1 MLKSRIKIIMNQ
13 DFLVFKKMPAQ
24 NNCPEI
30 EKSALYPT
38 ILIAGGAGFL
48 GSHLARKLLDK
59 KARVIVLDNLSQGKV
74 AYINDLLTEKKFTLI
89 EHDLNKGLPVNLKSV
104 DYIFHLAALESY
116 QFGNQQ
122 ASLDSLL
129 TNSLGTKALLDL
141 AVSSK
146 AKFLLSST
154 IDVYQGILSSYDLE
168 HYFGPSEYE
177 EKKFSHLEAKRFSES
192 LVWEYFKKENLN
204 ARIARLPEMYGPRM
218 DFKSSGNLGHLLDE
232 LTKGEDLK
240 IYGDGLDKEYYVY
253 IEDAVEGLIKAMFGK
268 GTEGKIYPITPT
280 EPITALELAYLTKK
294 FAPAKSQVVFMPAQ
308 TKLAFPSLQI
318 TDEDSLK
325 TLNWKPE
332 TKLEE
337 GIRKTLE
344 SFNYNFPKLPQK
356 VRSLE
361 NSLVEGVE
369 KITEIIPESL
379 RPSRPAEKIQASVLP
394 KKPKRKMSKLAF
406 IPLAILG
413 GILIFSV
420 PFVSFGVNVYLGAK
434 NLVNAKNQIA
444 SLETVKAQKSATA
457 AENNFNA
464 GMGKL
469 RFVYPL
475 LKLTGR
481 VGSEGA
487 LYNLLL
493 SGKHYASAAE
503 SLAKAENLLSK
514 AMPKFPASSDKME
527 EKSFLSAGRKIETAV
542 NQFYLASS
550 EMDKV
555 EIEKIK
561 IPLVNQ
567 KLKEKIEEA
576 KDIKSL
582 DRLGKIVKSLPEVL
596 GYRGSQKYLVLFEN
610 PNEIRPNGG
619 FIGSFAL
626 IDFKEGQIENLK
638 IDDVY
643 NVDGLLLERKLYQ
656 TPPEQISKYLKQ
668 DKLLIRDANWNPD
681 FPKSAE
687 VIKNLYLRATGET
700 VDGVAFITLDFVKE
714 LLKVTGPLYLT
725 DYNEVVDEKNL
736 FERAQYHSEANYY
749 EGSPQKKNFLGS
761 LSKMLMDKIFSLPN
775 AETGKLVGVLS
786 EGFVAKSLAVYFPP
800 SIIRGVFAE
809 NGWDGSV
816 EKTNGD
822 YLYLVEANLGA
833 NKANYF
839 VSKTVDYEVSN
850 TNREG
855 RLQANLKI
863 TFFHKGETNDWPG
876 GTYKNYLRILVP
888 ENSYLQKAE
897 AEERGKEKKDVTKEV
912 VVEDAS
918 SKRTFGYYFEMEP
931 GSQVTLSLN
940 YFLPPTV
947 TIKPDSKSYELLVQK
962 QSGAKSDEPFSFRLV
977 KPFGKDF
984 AENAGLKISDS
995 EATLT
1000 LEMNKNLHI
1009 SVPFR

>member
-1 MLKSRIKIIMNQ
+1 
-13 DFLVFKKMPAQ
+13 MPAA
-24 NNCPEI
+24 NTCPEI

-48 GSHLARKLLDK
+48 GSHLAKRLLDK
-59 KARVIVLDNLSQGKV
+59 KARVVVLDNLSQGKI
-74 AYINDLLTEKKFTLI
+74 AYITDLLKEKKFTLI
-89 EHDLNKGLPVNLKSV
+89 EHDLNKGLPSNIKSV

-218 DFKSSGNLGHLLDE
+218 DFKSSGNLGHLLSE
-232 LTKGEDLK
+232 LTKGEDLQ

-268 GTEGKIYPITPT
+268 DTEGKIYPITPT

-308 TKLAFPSLQI
+308 TKLAFPCLQI

-332 TKLEE
+332 TRLED

-344 SFNYNFPKLPQK
+344 SFNYQFPKPAEKSK
-356 VRSLE
+356 VLE
-361 NSLVEGVE
+361 NSLVEGME
-369 KITEIIPESL
+369 KIADIIPESL
-379 RPSRPAEKIQASVLP
+379 RPSRPEEKIQASLLP
-394 KKPKRKMSKLAF
+394 RKTPKKMSKLAF

-413 GILIFSV
+413 GLLIFSI

-434 NLVNAKNQIA
+434 NLVSAKNQLT
-444 SLETVKAQKSATA
+444 SLETTKAQNSAATA
-457 AENNFNA
+457 EKNFNA

-469 RFVYPL
+469 KFVYPL
-475 LKLTGR
+475 LKLSGR
-481 VGSEGA
+481 VGGEGA

-493 SGKHYASAAE
+493 SGKHYATAAK
-503 SLAKAENLLSK
+503 SLAKAEGALSR
-514 AMPKFPASSDKME
+514 AMPKFPASTDKMQ
-527 EKSFLSAGRKIETAV
+527 EKDFLSAGRNIENAV

-555 EIEKIK
+555 EMDEIK
-561 IPLVNQ
+561 IPFVDA

-596 GYRGSQKYLVLFEN
+596 GYRSKQKYLVLFEN

-619 FIGSFAL
+619 FIGSFAV

-643 NVDGLLLERKLYQ
+643 NVDGLLLEKKLYQ

-668 DKLLIRDANWNPD
+668 DKLFMRDANWNPD

-687 VIKNLYLRATGET
+687 TIENLYTRAIGEE

-714 LLKVTGPLYLT
+714 LLKITGPLYLS
-725 DYNEVVDEKNL
+725 DYNEVIDEKNL
-736 FERAQYHSEANYY
+736 FERTQYHSEANYY

-761 LSKMLMDKIFSLPN
+761 LSKMLLDKIFSLPSN
-775 AETGKLVGVLS
+775 ETGKLIGALS
-786 EGFVAKSLAVYFPP
+786 EGFGAKSLAVYFPP

-822 YLYLVEANLGA
+822 YLYIVEANLGA
-833 NKANYF
+833 NKANFF

-863 TFFHKGETNDWPG
+863 TFFHKGENADWPG
-876 GTYKNYLRILVP
+876 GTYKDYLRILVP

-897 AEERGKEKKDVTKEV
+897 AEERGKEKKDITKEI
-912 VVEDAS
+912 VVEDGS
-918 SKRTFGYYFEMEP
+918 SKRAFGYYFEMEP
-931 GSQVTLSLN
+931 GSQITLSLN

-962 QSGAKSDEPFSFRLV
+962 QSGAKSDEPFSFRLI
-977 KPFGKDF
+977 KPFGKNF
-984 AENAGLKISDS
+984 AETTSLKISDT
-995 EATLT
+995 EATKT
-1000 LEMNKNLHI
+1000 LEMSKNLII
-1009 SVPFR
+1009 SVPFK